1 MSLTI
6 LFAYG
11 EAAFHVFLAAVAL
24 GALRKFGLGAWRNVA
39 AAVGAVKIAQ
49 EAAVTVAAIAIGRPL
64 EHPGETV
71 AWALTGTALVVIAVY
86 ARMRQHA
93 CSEERRV

>member
-1 MSLTI
+1 MSLTT

-24 GALRKFGLGAWRNVA
+24 AALRRFGLGSWRTVA
-39 AAVGAVKIAQ
+39 AAVGAVKITQ
-49 EAAVTVAAIAIGRPL
+49 EAAVTVAAFVIGRPL

-71 AWALTGTALVVIAVY
+71 AWAFAGAAAVAIAAYYRRTAVVRADN
-86 ARMRQHA
+86 
-93 CSEERRV
+93 

>member
-1 MSLTI
+1 MGLTT

-11 EAAFHVFLAAVAL
+11 EAAFHVFLAAVAVA
-24 GALRKFGLGAWRNVA
+24 ALRRFGLGSWRTVV

-49 EAAVTVAAIAIGRPL
+49 EAAVTVAAFIIGRPL

-71 AWALTGTALVVIAVY
+71 AWALAGAAAVAVAAY
-86 ARMRQHA
+86 YRRPAVARA
-93 CSEERRV
+93 DN